1 MKKKLDGLRYLM
13 WADLSSSSR
22 HALGHVSGESE
33 WGQDAGT
40 AGVGRAEYPSEERH
54 EQSYVIRLIWN
65 LEQGRLRKGTDCGRE
80 NNEKENKAILGDSN
94 ENVKPGAK
102 AMCRVRYIAVE
113 VSVSIWAWQP
123 DSRKETVNLQGLYFL
138 SQRINLQGLKK
149 FRCLLRSPFR

>member
-40 AGVGRAEYPSEERH
+40 AGVGRAEYPSEEQH

-65 LEQGRLRKGTDCGRE
+65 LERGRLRKGKDCGRE
-80 NNEKENKAILGDSN
+80 NNEKENEAILGDSN

-102 AMCRVRYIAVE
+102 AMCRVRYIALKL
-113 VSVSIWAWQP
+113 VSAYEP
-123 DSRKETVNLQGLYFL
+123 DNLILEGLYFL
-138 SQRINLQGLKK
+138 SQKINLQGLKK